1 MYTSGSIPVG
11 DVLNMIYVYSD
22 VEMADINFMRRVI
35 GDASDAA
42 FVHQEAFSNRT
53 GAGAL
58 GIRVTRVF

>member
-1 MYTSGSIPVG
+1 
-11 DVLNMIYVYSD
+11 MIYVYSD